1 MKLLMQFPPLARPEK
16 FLQVLNRYV
25 ETCSIWNNV
34 FFNINC
40 DAEDETMTDPYVQER
55 INYILGKTRPRF
67 PNMNVDGVIN
77 YDYGTDKI
85 SAINA
90 NINDRD
96 FDIIICAS
104 DDMVPQVYNWDK
116 EISNA
121 MQEHFPDLD
130 GCVHFDD
137 GNTHGEL
144 ITFSILGRKLYE
156 RFGYIYHPDYKSLY
170 CDDEFT
176 QVVKRMGKEK
186 YIDKVIITHEHYSVE
201 GTQNEGEV
209 DLAARKTLHYSG
221 RDHLV
226 FNKRKELGFPASRI
240 TED

>member
-1 MKLLMQFPPLARPEK
+1 MKLLIQFPTLARTEK
-16 FLQVLNRYV
+16 FLALLNWYV
-25 ETCSIWNNV
+25 ATCSVRNDV

-40 DAEDETMTDPYVQER
+40 DTEDETMNDPYVQER
-55 INYILGKTRPRF
+55 INYILSKKE
-67 PNMNVDGVIN
+67 NIDGAIN

-90 NINDRD
+90 NIDNRD
-96 FDIIICAS
+96 FDVIICAS
-104 DDMVPQVYNWDK
+104 DDMVPQIHDWDE

-156 RFGYIYHPDYKSLY
+156 HFGYIYHPDYKSLY

-176 QVVKRMGKEK
+176 QVVRRMGKEK

-201 GTQNEGEV
+201 GTQNEGEL

-221 RDHLV
+221 RDHFV
-226 FNKRKELGFPASRI
+226 FNKRKELGFPVGRI